1 MSSSLGP
8 VGKQA
13 YKRRGMRQPKRGIHI
28 TIDLNSP
35 APAADASNVA
45 SSSVSFQ
52 NAQSN
57 PSPIYVDDI
66 DDDVQMISGSR
77 FAPSQAPIQAPIVVL
92 DEDEETNPGSSGVAR
107 EESYRTINL
116 DLSLDVEMF
125 GTVRKQAPTPTINL
139 IPVEPP
145 WAPPKEPTFSCP
157 VCMSSLVEPSSTIC
171 GHIFCKECIKA
182 SIQAQKKCPTCRK
195 HLNMKQFHR
204 VYLPTTE

>member
-1 MSSSLGP
+1 MSSSLAP
-8 VGKQA
+8 VGRQA
-13 YKRRGMRQPKRGIHI
+13 YKRRGMRQSKRGIHI

-57 PSPIYVDDI
+57 PSPIYVDDV
-66 DDDVQMISGSR
+66 DDDIQMLSASS
-77 FAPSQAPIQAPIVVL
+77 FAPSQVPIQAPIVVL
-92 DEDEETNPGSSGVAR
+92 DEDEETNRGPSGVAR
-107 EESYRTINL
+107 EERNRTINL
-116 DLSLDVEMF
+116 DLSLDLEMF
-125 GTVRKQAPTPTINL
+125 GTVTRQVPASTINL

-145 WAPPKEPTFSCP
+145 RAPPKEPTFTCP
-157 VCMSSLVEPSSTIC
+157 VCMNALVEPSSTIC

-195 HLNMKQFHR
+195 NLKMANFHR